1 MKTTALIGLGN
12 LLMSDEG
19 IGVRVVQTLIDV
31 GSVPDDVEA
40 MDLGPG
46 GLTVLHAMT
55 GFERVV
61 FVDCAFMDL
70 VPGSWQRFAPE
81 QARTVK
87 VRGRQSLHEG
97 DLFETLAL
105 ADRLGRAPKEIVIFG
120 VQPQLV
126 DPGEELSPVLRSRM
140 TEYMDAVITEL
151 KSPPSVESE
160 GDADA

>member
-19 IGVRVVQTLIDV
+19 IGCRVVQTLIDL
-31 GSVPDDVEA
+31 GSIPPDVEA

-46 GLTVLHAMT
+46 GLTVLHAIR

-61 FVDCAFMDL
+61 FVDCAFMGGEVGEL
-70 VPGSWQRFAPE
+70 KRFTPD

-105 ADRLGRAPKEIVIFG
+105 ADRLGQCPGEIVIFG
-120 VQPQLV
+120 IQPHV
-126 DPGEELSPVLRSRM
+126 VEPGEELSPELRGHM
-140 TEYMDAVITEL
+140 TEYMDAVLAEL
-151 KSPPSVESE
+151 TGG
-160 GDADA
+160 GDA

>member
-19 IGVRVVQTLIDV
+19 IGVRVVQTLIDL
-31 GSVPDDVEA
+31 GSVPDHVDA

-46 GLTVLHAMT
+46 GLTVLHAIT

-70 VPGSWQRFAPE
+70 VPGSLQRFTPN

-105 ADRLGRAPKEIVIFG
+105 ADRLGRCPEEIVIFG
-120 VQPQLV
+120 VQPQTV
-126 DPGEELSPVLRSRM
+126 EPGEELSPVLRGRM
-140 TEYMDAVITEL
+140 TEYMDAVLDEVGAGPQ
-151 KSPPSVESE
+151 SGEE
-160 GDADA
+160 GDHA